1 VVGFGVRGQ
10 PVSSL
15 GVSRGVTATSRVV
28 RIKLLF
34 GHFTA
39 GEISIGIYADWVEAQ
54 VAVRAVQNLADAQRV
69 IRFVLQ

>member
-1 VVGFGVRGQ
+1 MVGFAVRGE

-15 GVSRGVTATSRVV
+15 GVSSEVTATGRIV

-39 GEISIGIYADWVEAQ
+39 REISIGIYADWVEA
-54 VAVRAVQNLADAQRV
+54 
-69 IRFVLQ
+69 